1 MCHTWELS
9 EVKYGVRVR
18 RAHTLALF
26 LPAPNGGAAEQSD
39 NKWTQRRNAVGTTTI
54 SMSMAGVVK

>member
-18 RAHTLALF
+18 RAHAPALF
-26 LPAPNGGAAEQSD
+26 LPPPNGGAEQSD

-54 SMSMAGVVK
+54 SISMAGVVK